1 METEELLNRLQALEQ
16 RNAEQDRNNAVQSFI
31 NSYGSGFSSEPGLG
45 GIIYDELSRQLGAG
59 EISAINQEATDRVI
73 DGLLDDIDML
83 QKYLK
88 RSRRMEEDMLD
99 ELQDRVQNVEDS
111 KTDAN
116 NPADSETLPE
126 APAPE
131 MPADIPPAPEAPV
144 PEMPAMPEGWVP
156 PAPDAMQAPADM
168 PADIPPAQEAPAPE
182 VPAEVP
188 STPAAPVSEQQPMV
202 SDERLKNIKSR
213 LFKSK
218 KPEGMKIDASIINA
232 CGGK

>member
-73 DGLLDDIDML
+73 DGLLDDIDTL

-126 APAPE
+126 APTPE
-131 MPADIPPAPEAPV
+131 MPADIPPAPEAPA

-168 PADIPPAQEAPAPE
+168 PADIPPAPAP
-182 VPAEVP
+182 VP
-188 STPAAPVSEQQPMV
+188 EQQPMV

-218 KPEGMKIDASIINA
+218 KPEGMKIDTSIISA